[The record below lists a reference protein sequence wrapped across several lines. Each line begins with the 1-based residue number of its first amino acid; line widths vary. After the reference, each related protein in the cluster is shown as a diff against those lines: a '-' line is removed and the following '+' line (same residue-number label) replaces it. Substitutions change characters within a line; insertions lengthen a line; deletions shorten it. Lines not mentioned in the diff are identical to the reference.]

1 MVYRQSPHQLS
12 FESFGCGLSTPLSPN
27 NEWVRLADIFPW
39 KELDEAYQLEFS
51 KKSTGRAAKPFRM
64 LYGAGLIQNR
74 MKLTDRGVV
83 DAIRDTPAYQYFI
96 GLSEYRAEKPFAY
109 TSLCTFRKRIADI
122 SELVRNIINDWLRA
136 KIEAVVPFKVDV
148 MITDATAIPV
158 KIRYPQ
164 DTSLLNQ
171 ARQNLEDMA
180 IDMAHQLNVPNPRMY
195 KREAKQVWT
204 AFSRHPKSQKQSVHK
219 QVKAQLQYVRRDLR
233 YINEFI
239 DAGAILTAKQAVR
252 LGVIRILFDQQWHMF
267 THNIHHVADRIIS
280 LQQPYIRPIQRGKA
294 KAKVEFGAKIDASL
308 SEGIVDIERF
318 EFSAFNE
325 SKDFEA
331 TLDHYFDLHGHYPD
345 EVLADT
351 LYRNRDNRKLCK
363 DLGII
368 ICGPKLGAKP
378 KHVDA
383 KKRRQDTDAENRRGA
398 IERRFAFLKGSVGL
412 DLVNTRTA
420 ESLAVKIDQAMVL
433 SNALTFLRVFAI
445 PILISTTN
453 DGQTYRFRYKFTT
466 STKNMV
472 A

>member
-1 MVYRQSPHQLS
+1 
-12 FESFGCGLSTPLSPN
+12 
-27 NEWVRLADIFPW
+27 
-39 KELDEAYQLEFS
+39 
-51 KKSTGRAAKPFRM
+51 
-64 LYGAGLIQNR
+64 
-74 MKLTDRGVV
+74 
-83 DAIRDTPAYQYFI
+83 
-96 GLSEYRAEKPFAY
+96 
-109 TSLCTFRKRIADI
+109 
-122 SELVRNIINDWLRA
+122 
-136 KIEAVVPFKVDV
+136 

-171 ARQNLEDMA
+171 ARKNLEDMA

-252 LGVIRILFDQQWHMF
+252 LGVIRILFDQQWYMF
-267 THNIHHVADRIIS
+267 EHKIHHVADRIVS

-294 KAKVEFGAKIDASL
+294 KTKVEFGAKIDASL

-318 EFSAFNE
+318 EFRAFNE

-363 DLGII
+363 DLGITL
-368 ICGPKLGAKP
+368 CGPKLGAKP
-378 KHVDA
+378 KHIDA

-445 PILISTTN
+445 PILILTTN
-453 DGQTYRFRYKFTT
+453 EGQTYRFRYKFTT
-466 STKNMV
+466 SIENMV